1 MDINDFD
8 SLISRL
14 DDLKRCA
21 TRGSLGVSA
30 FFSPR
35 ELRAAEE
42 YLCSCGADFLLYGG
56 YLDAERKKVYI
67 LPEFAE
73 DCGSADEL
81 LEYGYSTELEA
92 FLIRGSGFE
101 RITHRDVLGSLL
113 GLGVER
119 DVLGDIIMID
129 DSSAVV
135 ICDAKLVSFFESG
148 LSRVGRDTVKIKRI
162 SIDELILPERKT
174 APISDTVASPR
185 LDCVVAALCSISRE
199 RAKERILA
207 STVELDYATEER
219 PDREVVAPT
228 VLSIRGVGK
237 FKVLSV
243 CERTKKG
250 RLRLLAEKYL

>member
-1 MDINDFD
+1 
-8 SLISRL
+8 
-14 DDLKRCA
+14 
-21 TRGSLGVSA
+21 
-30 FFSPR
+30 
-35 ELRAAEE
+35 
-42 YLCSCGADFLLYGG
+42 
-56 YLDAERKKVYI
+56 
-67 LPEFAE
+67 
-73 DCGSADEL
+73 
-81 LEYGYSTELEA
+81 
-92 FLIRGSGFE
+92 
-101 RITHRDVLGSLL
+101 VLGSLL

-119 DVLGDIIMID
+119 DVLGDIIMTD
-129 DSSAVV
+129 ERSAVV
-135 ICDAKLVSFFESG
+135 ICDAKMVSFFESG

-162 SIDELILPERKT
+162 SLDGLVLPERKT

-207 STVELDYATEER
+207 SAVELNYVIEER